1 MDQIA
6 KSDQECA
13 IYHIDHSVCKQKGKK
28 KKKNTSDQ
36 GGQFV

>member
-13 IYHIDHSVCKQKGKK
+13 IYHIDHSVFKQGETEEEIETPPIQV
-28 KKKNTSDQ
+28 N
-36 GGQFV
+36 V